1 MPVYILL
8 FTDPVID
15 VDVQS
20 TTTHTYTADTDSKQ
34 LVYRCVSDG
43 SSDGLVWRYNNVDY
57 NNSLNAY
64 QFYKVVLGT
73 GMYRIEC
80 YSGTNKILGNM
91 ELTLKGEILYIYI
104 VTKVQPR
111 LSELIGSE

>member
-1 MPVYILL
+1 M

-20 TTTHTYTADTDSKQ
+20 TTTTYTYTADTDSKQ
-34 LVYRCVSDG
+34 LVYRCVSDA

-64 QFYKVVLGT
+64 QFYKVVHRI
-73 GMYRIEC
+73 GMYSIEC
-80 YSGTNKILGNM
+80 YSGTSSIGNM
-91 ELTLKGEILYIYI
+91 ELTLKGEICYIKLLQCDLDYPNSLGL
-104 VTKVQPR
+104 K
-111 LSELIGSE
+111 ELIE